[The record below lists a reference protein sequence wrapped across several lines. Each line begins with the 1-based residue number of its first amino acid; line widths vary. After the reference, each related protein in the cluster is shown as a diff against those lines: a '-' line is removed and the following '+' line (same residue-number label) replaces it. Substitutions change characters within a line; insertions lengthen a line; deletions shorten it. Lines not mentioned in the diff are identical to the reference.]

1 MTPERTRWSSLTESS
16 VALGPV
22 PGPMNF
28 RPSCRTVGQ
37 FGCPHQRW
45 PDSFFMDCWVEQP
58 LTTGAAFLVP
68 RILQRTWSHISH
80 SVVEY
85 QAVLPQS
92 LPDDCSY
99 RSDIPFVLLV
109 VLPHIRIPP
118 PDLEEA
124 PSARAPPSGSAN
136 KLKVCTGC
144 EEPFTAQRPLGYGCD
159 FRVTGFQFTDGTRA
173 RPCDTAYHGRCIQAG
188 PPFRTRL
195 PNGKGLCFPHNVPIP
210 HFVCECCQV
219 RGLLNRELD
228 ATARDVALLMLE
240 RMRMI
245 DIISNWR
252 ETTLGQYS
260 PALRSLQ
267 AFEKWS
273 GVPTLVPTTLTR
285 PPTGRIYG
293 IVYAQLCSTLPKRGK
308 EEGIK
313 YDSSRKLRS
322 AASMWYNLDMQ
333 LCYPAQAVRDQQRR
347 CYLTVQTTP
356 SDALAFTFLNTGMA
370 RRMGDATQP
379 SWTLNHAHITFLDRR
394 FEELWCLAVTE
405 YGRHELA
412 TAACANLV
420 AWFGWLRGGEL
431 FGLAVS
437 DVLVTTPAHG
447 LTLGLP
453 LGVGVVQ
460 VRLAPETKSNPTRT
474 ADVVVAY
481 QSGSGLSL
489 GKWMERVLTGQ
500 CGVYL
505 FSTQNRSR
513 WSSSYFRH
521 EYAFPLLE

>member
-1 MTPERTRWSSLTESS
+1 
-16 VALGPV
+16 
-22 PGPMNF
+22 
-28 RPSCRTVGQ
+28 
-37 FGCPHQRW
+37 
-45 PDSFFMDCWVEQP
+45 
-58 LTTGAAFLVP
+58 
-68 RILQRTWSHISH
+68 
-80 SVVEY
+80 
-85 QAVLPQS
+85 
-92 LPDDCSY
+92 
-99 RSDIPFVLLV
+99 
-109 VLPHIRIPP
+109 
-118 PDLEEA
+118 
-124 PSARAPPSGSAN
+124 
-136 KLKVCTGC
+136 
-144 EEPFTAQRPLGYGCD
+144 LGYGCD
-159 FRVTGFQFTDGTRA
+159 FRSSGFRFTDGTKARA
-173 RPCDTAYHGRCIQAG
+173 CGTAYHGKCIRAG

-219 RGLLNRELD
+219 RALLNRELD
-228 ATARDVALLMLE
+228 TTARDVALLMLE

-245 DIISNWR
+245 DVISNWR
-252 ETTLGQYS
+252 TTTLGQYA
-260 PALRSLQ
+260 PALRLLQ

-273 GVPTLVPTTLTR
+273 GVPTLVPTVLTR
-285 PPTGRIYG
+285 PPTGPIYG
-293 IVYAQLCSTLPKRGK
+293 IMYAQLRSTLPKRGQ

-313 YDSSRKLRS
+313 YNSSRKLRS

-333 LCYPAQAVRDQQRR
+333 LCYPAQAIRDQQRR

-356 SDALAFTFLNTGMA
+356 LDALAFTFLNTGMA

-394 FEELWCLAVTE
+394 FEELWALAVNE

-437 DVLVTTPAHG
+437 DVVVTAPAHG
-447 LTLGLP
+447 AVLGLP

-489 GKWMERVLTGQ
+489 GKWMQRVLDGQ
-500 CGVYL
+500 RGDYL
-505 FSTQNRSR
+505 FSTRNRSR
-513 WSSSYFRH
+513 WNSSFFRH
-521 EYAFPLLE
+521 KYAFPLLEEMRVAGEPTLQVFTDREGQRICDKVWSMHSWRRGGRSKVTHLPREGDTVPIGWRKATLDEVNEHGRWRTRYHSESMAVHYNDWELVDRIMLTLLCM